1 MLHKCCFWVIHILEN
16 YFVELCFLKKYCV
29 VTLLYMIIYE
39 KCIIFGI
46 AYGEMHEYLTWKRK
60 GGGHF
65 CLEWETLVLPS
76 PFLRASHI
84 EEDSFPPLSY
94 KRELKRKEYHQS
106 LITDGTPISFFTC
119 VPHRRRLLPPS
130 TL

>member
-84 EEDSFPPLSY
+84 EEDSFPPLPY
-94 KRELKRKEYHQS
+94 KRELKRKEYHQFS
-106 LITDGTPISFFTC
+106 INFLNNTS
-119 VPHRRRLLPPS
+119 
-130 TL
+130 